1 MSRKIG
7 KFSLFVSISLL
18 ILGGLFPN
26 SVKAISADEYK
37 SSVSKKIIELNFDVP
52 KVSKYIIKMVNTSD
66 QSLSCKI
73 QSYSIA
79 ETLNDLNN
87 SKTLLENQVDDTKNM
102 DPEFKKKWLK
112 AKEETKRTISES
124 NYQVLDQR
132 LRLIDSVCK

>member
-1 MSRKIG
+1 MLKKLLKLALIT
-7 KFSLFVSISLL
+7 SISLAIQGAL
-18 ILGGLFPN
+18 CTN
-26 SVKAISADEYK
+26 SAKAISADEYK
-37 SSVSKKIIELNFDVP
+37 SSVSKKIIELQFDVP

-79 ETLNDLNN
+79 ETLNNLNN

-124 NYQVLDQR
+124 NYQVLDQS
-132 LRLIDSVCK
+132 LRLIESVCK